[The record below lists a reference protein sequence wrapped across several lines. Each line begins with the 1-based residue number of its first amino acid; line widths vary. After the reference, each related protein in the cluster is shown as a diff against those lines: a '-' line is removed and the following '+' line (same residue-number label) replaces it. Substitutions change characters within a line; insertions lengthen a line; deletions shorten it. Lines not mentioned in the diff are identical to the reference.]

1 MAGKKPPARDYSA
14 LALVP
19 VTPPPAEAA
28 APPPTP
34 AVGAARRGVRTDAV
48 QVTLYVSDDFRAAMN
63 VYAAEHRIKPHD
75 CYIEALEAWAK
86 AHHIAPPVRVGAK
99 L

>member
-19 VTPPPAEAA
+19 VAPAPSEVVTQPPAA
-28 APPPTP
+28 
-34 AVGAARRGVRTDAV
+34 GASKRGVRTDAV
-48 QVTLYVSDDFRAAMN
+48 QVTLYVSDDFRAAIN

-86 AHHIAPPVRVGAK
+86 NHHIAPAVRVK
-99 L
+99 